1 MGTGKALFVVVF
13 AEIFFGMAGWLYV
26 LFRIILSAFTYKL
39 FTAKGWLREVKML
52 FEIKKRIMA
61 LDYPRFNP
69 DGDHAKG
76 GYGDVAGK
84 AGTAG
89 RDAGTAGAQDAA
101 SSMVFEGFCP
111 IVSLFTVSFTI
122 FCDFFADFA
131 FGFFLQ
137 FLVVGFAIYIAEQ
150 ALETK
155 KASGNVSS

>member
-1 MGTGKALFVVVF
+1 MG
-13 AEIFFGMAGWLYV
+13 
-26 LFRIILSAFTYKL
+26 IILSAFTYKL

-84 AGTAG
+84 AGAAG
-89 RDAGTAGAQDAA
+89 KDAGVAGAQDAA
-101 SSMVFEGFCP
+101 SSTVIEGFCP
-111 IVSLFTVSFTI
+111 VASLFTVSFSI

-137 FLVVGFAIYIAEQ
+137 FLIVGFAIYIAEQ
-150 ALETK
+150 ALEAG
-155 KASGNVSS
+155 KAAGNASSQPADTIGNSA